1 MRTRFRLSET
11 LRTVW
16 NTEKPVKT
24 TSIDPNVT
32 SIRATMN
39 DGSVVE
45 YRRAGPVPDVFVSE
59 KGSVLRLQKATTFSV
74 SGNSVLKYR
83 DTSLSLR
90 NLVADAWH
98 PGWRQEFD
106 SIQHVNGDRDDCSAW
121 NLRPVVGHKGRPSS
135 SALVDQ
141 AMIYQLFKVHPNLED
156 VASELGIKPK
166 EVRAAVAAFDPALLQ
181 ESPPNG

>member
-24 TSIDPNVT
+24 ASIDPNVT
-32 SIRATMN
+32 SIRATLN
-39 DGSVVE
+39 DGSEVE
-45 YRRAGPVPDVFVSE
+45 YRRAGALPDVFVSE
-59 KGSVLRLQKATTFSV
+59 KGSVLRLQKGTLFAV
-74 SGNSVLKYR
+74 SGNPILKYR

-121 NLRPVVGHKGRPSS
+121 NLLPVVGRKGRPSHS
-135 SALVDQ
+135 EVVDQ
-141 AMIYQLFKVHPNLED
+141 AMVYQLFKVHPNVED
-156 VASELGIKPK
+156 MASELGIKPK
-166 EVRAAVAAFDPALLQ
+166 AVRAAVAAFDPALLQ
-181 ESPPNG
+181 ESPQNG